1 MSSNQT
7 LYDVLFALV
16 FMVGI
21 SALVALAATAAGA
34 MFQRRQLRAAGSV
47 PGTVPADP
55 TIEDARELT
64 LR

>member
-21 SALVALAATAAGA
+21 SASLALAATVAGA
-34 MFQRRQLRAAGSV
+34 MFQRRQARTAAASHGMV
-47 PGTVPADP
+47 PVIP
-55 TIEDARELT
+55 TTEDARELT